1 MQLHNKVVGKE
12 GEDKASLYLQN
23 NNYKII
29 FRNWKTKFGEI
40 DIIAQK
46 DDLLVFVEVKTLPNG
61 GIETLSRLVNKTKQK
76 KILETTK
83 CFLEKYRQYSN
94 SLIRFD
100 VIVVDMP
107 GFHSVH
113 HIDNAFMEFL

>member
-113 HIDNAFMEFL
+113 HIENAFMEFL